1 MEKILVFIPGYNCE
15 NQITRVL
22 DQFDDEVRKY
32 LKDIIFVNN
41 RSTDNTEKRV
51 LEYQKKHKEFMKK
64 LGNGKRRF

>member
-51 LEYQKKHKEFMKK
+51 FKK
-64 LGNGKRRF
+64 